1 MAHDTSPS
9 IGEVY
14 QAAVL
19 VPPAL
24 PSERHESVGP
34 LTNTWPSRLVPV
46 GLPTISTKASRAAC
60 AGASGHGWFDRHV
73 PSLSRAAMPARRMR
87 GPSAHQTGPSPSQT
101 RVGVHKN
108 VWPAGTTGTSAQP
121 RNMLFQNGRAACRE
135 RGGQ

>member
-9 IGEVY
+9 IGEVH

-34 LTNTWPSRLVPV
+34 LTNTWPTRLVPV
-46 GLPTISTKASRAAC
+46 GLPTISANASVAAS

-73 PSLSRAAMPARRMR
+73 PSLSRAEVSDRRMR
-87 GPSAHQTGPSPSQT
+87 GPSDRPSGTVTAQTPL
-101 RVGVHKN
+101 R
-108 VWPAGTTGTSAQP
+108 
-121 RNMLFQNGRAACRE
+121 
-135 RGGQ
+135 